1 MHQYLQAN
9 ASAADPYPYML
20 VIDVAGLLSTMTTNR
35 MILTPRGA
43 VVVGVNQSLGC
54 FVPCVSGTALA
65 VMDRQTDRQKDRQ
78 RDRQTERQS
87 DRQRDRERER
97 KREKDGQT
105 DGQKDRQT
113 DRQTDST

>member
-1 MHQYLQAN
+1 
-9 ASAADPYPYML
+9 ML

-65 VMDRQTDRQKDRQ
+65 VMDRQTDRKTDREIDRQ
-78 RDRQTERQS
+78 RDRQTERE
-87 DRQRDRERER
+87 REKERER
-97 KREKDGQT
+97 KT
-105 DGQKDRQT
+105 DRQMDRRTDKRT
-113 DRQTDST
+113 DRQTALEFLFWLNAGINKR